1 MKAKGQIIK
10 IISNAYT
17 VSSEGQRFT
26 CRLRGKF
33 RQQKITPVVGDYV
46 SFSKEE
52 LIIEKVFERRNSL
65 IRPFVANID
74 QAIIVMSVKEPDLSF
89 NLLDKL
95 LLIMH
100 KNNIDAV
107 ICFTKLDLLN
117 KEELAS
123 YKEIALNYEKL
134 AYKVFNNDQ
143 LDKIARIFKNKTTVL
158 TGQTGAGKSTLL
170 NRLDSS
176 LELKTAE
183 ISKALGRGKH
193 TTRHVELYELFEG
206 KILDTPGFSNLDFSS
221 FTKEEIRDAFI
232 EFENYSCKFKDCMHI
247 KEDGC
252 AVKLAY
258 DEKQIM
264 ASRYENYQKILNEVI
279 K

>member
-1 MKAKGQIIK
+1 MKAKGQIVK

-17 VSSEGQRFT
+17 VSSEGKRYT
-26 CRLRGKF
+26 CRLRGIF
-33 RQQKITPVVGDYV
+33 RQHKITPVVGDYV

-52 LIIEKVFERRNSL
+52 AIIEEVFERRNFL
-65 IRPFVANID
+65 ERPFVANID
-74 QAIIVMSVKEPDLSF
+74 QAIIVMSVREPDLSF

-107 ICFTKLDLLN
+107 ICFTKLDLLS
-117 KEELAS
+117 KDELET
-123 YKEIALNYEKL
+123 YKQTALAYEKL
-134 AYKVFNNDQ
+134 GYKIFNNDEI
-143 LDKIARIFKNKTTVL
+143 DKISKIFKNKTTVL

-183 ISKALGRGKH
+183 ISKALGRGRH

-206 KILDTPGFSNLDFSS
+206 KVLDTPGFSNLDFSK
-221 FTKEEIRDAFI
+221 FTKEEIRDGFV
-232 EFENYSCKFKDCMHI
+232 EFEKYRCKFNDCMHI
-247 KEDGC
+247 KEDAC
-252 AVKLAY
+252 SVKQAF
-258 DEKQIM
+258 EGGNIM